1 MRLIL
6 ASISPRRRELLR
18 QCGIDCEVRSANIE
32 ETRHGRETPDAM
44 ALRLAREK
52 ARDAGRDLKGSGAW
66 ILAADTV
73 VADGSEIL
81 GKPRDAAMAGEY
93 LRRLRGREHRVITG
107 VCLLH
112 APSGKEFTAV
122 ETTGV
127 RMREYSAAEME
138 AYLASGDG
146 MDKAGGYAV
155 QDPSFRPVESLAG
168 CYTNVVGFPLCRVYD
183 LLERTGWKPIRPL
196 PETCRAGGECGL
208 AAGEFPRP

>member
-1 MRLIL
+1 M

-32 ETRHGRETPDAM
+32 ETRRAGEAPDAM

-52 ARDAGRDLKGSGAW
+52 AREAGRDLKGSEAW

-73 VADGSEIL
+73 VADGREVL
-81 GKPRDAAMAGEY
+81 GKPRDAAVAGEY
-93 LRRLRGREHRVITG
+93 LQRLRGREHKVITG

-112 APSGKEFTAV
+112 SPSGKEFTAV

-138 AYLASGDG
+138 TYLASGDG
-146 MDKAGGYAV
+146 MDKAGAYAI
-155 QDPSFRPVESLAG
+155 QDPAFRPVESLAG
-168 CYTNVVGFPLCRVYD
+168 CYTNVVGFPVCRVYD
-183 LLERTGWKPIRPL
+183 LLERTDWKPIRPL
-196 PETCRAGGECGL
+196 PEACRTGGKCGL
-208 AAGEFPRP
+208 SAGEFPSP